1 MKVTE
6 GLEHCILVD
15 VEGCKDCP
23 YKDTR
28 GGCINQLEKDALAYI
43 KELEA
48 KNKAFETILLNI
60 KRDIKSNAIFPHNS
74 GIAPYVTLKA
84 VNAIINAEVRKLH
97 K

>member
-6 GLEHCILVD
+6 GLEHCIPVD
-15 VEGCKDCP
+15 LEGCKDCP
-23 YKDTR
+23 YKDT
-28 GGCINQLEKDALAYI
+28 GDGCINRIEKDALAYI
-43 KELEA
+43 KEIEA

-84 VNAIINAEVRKLH
+84 VDAIINAEVRKLY